1 MERNSSLWRREAS
14 WRSTDTNAGSE
25 AKTNMLDGDN
35 GENFKVIKDVNDDK
49 DGSNLEIHQHR
60 SWTRLAAS
68 VKKGRGPRRIEV
80 G

>member
-25 AKTNMLDGDN
+25 AKISMLDGDN
-35 GENFKVIKDVNDDK
+35 GENFKFVKDVY